1 MRGRADTV
9 VASVRNP
16 AKRRICVLVTA
27 RPSYSRIRSA
37 LHAIQNHPG
46 LELQLVVGASA
57 LLERYGNAIHAIE
70 HDGFEPAARVYMVLE
85 GENLVTSAKSTG
97 LGLVELAT
105 VFDNLKPDAVVTV
118 ADRYETLATAVAA
131 AYMNI
136 PVVHVQGGE
145 VTGSID
151 EKVRHAVTK
160 LANLH
165 LVSTALAR
173 ERVIKLGEEPDSV
186 VLTGCP
192 SIDIAAQ
199 ILASPRLDFD
209 PFEKYG
215 GVGPRGDLSKGYL
228 VVMQHP
234 VTTEYDGARTQVDE
248 TLYAAR
254 DIGLP
259 VLWFWPN
266 VDAGSD
272 GTSKGIRVFREK
284 ENPEHFH
291 FFRNMYPEDFL
302 RLLWGATAILG
313 NSSVAI
319 RECSFLG
326 VPAVNVGTRQLG
338 RERGRNVI
346 DVAHDRRAIAGA
358 VREHI
363 RRGRPAQD
371 VLYGDGRAG
380 DRIADALA
388 RSELRIEKR
397 LTY

>member
-1 MRGRADTV
+1 M
-9 VASVRNP
+9 P
-16 AKRRICVLVTA
+16 KRRICVLVTA

-37 LHAIQNHPG
+37 LRAIQSHPE
-46 LELQLVVGASA
+46 LELQLVVAASA
-57 LLERYGNAIHAIE
+57 LLERYGNAIQAIE
-70 HDGFEPAARVYMVLE
+70 HDGFKPVARVYMVLE

-97 LGLVELAT
+97 LGLGELAT
-105 VFDNLKPDAVVTV
+105 VFDNHQPDAVVTV

-136 PVVHVQGGE
+136 PLVHVQGGE

-165 LVSTALAR
+165 LVSTELAR
-173 ERVIKLGEEPDSV
+173 QRVIKLGESPQSV

-192 SIDIAAQ
+192 SIDIAAEV
-199 ILASPRLDFD
+199 AARPALDFD
-209 PFEKYG
+209 PFERYG
-215 GVGPRGDLSKGYL
+215 GVGPREDLSKGFL

-234 VTTEYDGARTQVDE
+234 VTTEYEEARKQVDE
-248 TLYAAR
+248 TLYAVK
-254 DIGLP
+254 DSSLP

-284 ENPEHFH
+284 EKPANFH
-291 FFRNMYPEDFL
+291 FFRNMLPEDFL
-302 RLLWGATAILG
+302 RLLCRSTAIVG

-326 VPAVNVGTRQLG
+326 VPAVNIGSRQSG

-346 DVAHDRRAIAGA
+346 DVDHDRRAIAGA
-358 VREHI
+358 IQDHI
-363 RRGRPAQD
+363 RRGRPEPD
-371 VLYGDGRAG
+371 RLYGDGKAG
-380 DRIADALA
+380 MRIADTLA
-388 RSELRIEKR
+388 TVDLTIEKR
-397 LTY
+397 LAY

>member
-1 MRGRADTV
+1 M
-9 VASVRNP
+9 S
-16 AKRRICVLVTA
+16 KRRICVLVTA

-37 LHAIQNHPG
+37 LHAIQAHPD
-46 LELQLVVGASA
+46 LELLLVVAASA
-57 LLERYGNAIHAIE
+57 LLERYGNAIQAIE
-70 HDGFEPAARVYMVLE
+70 HDGFIPRARVFMVLE

-97 LGLVELAT
+97 IGLSELAT
-105 VFDNLKPDAVVTV
+105 VFDNEKPDAVVTV

-136 PVVHVQGGE
+136 PLVHVQGGE

-165 LVSTALAR
+165 LVSTKLAR
-173 ERVIKLGEEPDSV
+173 ERVIKLGEAPGSV

-192 SIDIAAQ
+192 SIDIAAEVAARPQ
-199 ILASPRLDFD
+199 LDFD
-209 PFEKYG
+209 PFERYG
-215 GVGPRGDLSKGYL
+215 GVGPREDLSKGYL

-234 VTTEYDGARTQVDE
+234 VTTEYEEARQQVEE
-248 TLYAAR
+248 TLYAVK
-254 DIGLP
+254 DSSLP

-284 ENPEHFH
+284 EKPANFH
-291 FFRNMYPEDFL
+291 FFRNMLPEDFL
-302 RLLWGATAILG
+302 RLLCRSTAIIG

-326 VPAVNVGTRQLG
+326 VPAVNIGSRQTG

-346 DVAHDRRAIAGA
+346 DVEHERRAIAGA
-358 VREHI
+358 IQEHI
-363 RRGRPAQD
+363 RRGRPEPD
-371 VLYGDGRAG
+371 RLYGDGKAG
-380 DRIADALA
+380 TKIADTLA
-388 RSELRIEKR
+388 TADLTIEKR
-397 LTY
+397 LAY